1 MADMSTVHL
10 EALPTRRSRGR
21 IAGVS
26 AGTWIGVAL
35 ILGAS
40 CVGLVVLL
48 LPSLRELWT
57 DQSLRET
64 FLPPASPGHPLGT
77 DSLGRD
83 MFWRLL
89 AGLGVSVFVGLG
101 VAFISITLGLVL
113 GILGG
118 FFGRAADLTT
128 NVVIDVTWA
137 FPAILL
143 AVVFAGWLGPGL
155 PSVILALALTGWASF
170 ARIVR
175 GEVLT
180 LRERDYVAAA
190 QVLGRSRIR
199 ISLRHLVPNLLPLT
213 FVMAVFF
220 VATSIVAEAGL
231 AFLGLGAQPPI
242 PSLGAILAQ
251 GRDYLTTT
259 WWPIVLAGGLLTAL
273 VLLLNSFSDQL
284 RDHFDPRKGGR
295 S

>member
-1 MADMSTVHL
+1 MSTVHL
-10 EALPTRRSRGR
+10 EGLPTRRSRGR

-26 AGTWIGVAL
+26 TGTWIGVVL
-35 ILGAS
+35 LLCAS
-40 CVGLVVLL
+40 CAGLAVLL
-48 LPSLRELWT
+48 LPSLKELWS

-83 MFWRLL
+83 MLWRLL

-101 VAFISITLGLVL
+101 VAFISITLGLVV

-118 FFGRAADLTT
+118 FFGRAADLTS

-155 PSVILALALTGWASF
+155 LAVILALALTGWASF

-190 QVLGRSRIR
+190 QVLGRSRLR

-231 AFLGLGAQPPI
+231 AFLGLGAQPPV
-242 PSLGAILAQ
+242 PSLGAILSQ

-259 WWPIVLAGGLLTAL
+259 WWPIVLAGGLLTAI

-295 S
+295 A

>member
-1 MADMSTVHL
+1 MANLTLAQLDGVPVKR
-10 EALPTRRSRGR
+10 ARGQFG
-21 IAGVS
+21 GVS
-26 AGTWIGVAL
+26 LGTW
-35 ILGAS
+35 LG
-40 CVGLVVLL
+40 VLL
-48 LPSLRELWT
+48 FAVASVVGILVLLVPSMQSLWT
-57 DQSLRET
+57 DQSLRST
-64 FLPPASPGHPLGT
+64 FLAPASAGHPLGT

-89 AGLGVSVFVGLG
+89 AGLGVSVFVGVG
-101 VAFISITLGLVL
+101 VAIISITLGLIV

-155 PSVILALALTGWASF
+155 PAVILALALTGWASF

-180 LRERDYVAAA
+180 LRERDYIAASK
-190 QVLGRSRIR
+190 VLGRSRLW
-199 ISLRHLVPNLLPLT
+199 ISVRHLVPNLLPLT
-213 FVMAVFF
+213 FVMSVFF
-220 VATSIVAEAGL
+220 IATAIVAEAGL

-259 WWPIVLAGGLLTAL
+259 WWPIVLAGGLLTLL
-273 VLLLNSFSDQL
+273 VLLLNSVSDQL
-284 RDHFDPRKGGR
+284 RDHFDPRHRG

>member
-1 MADMSTVHL
+1 
-10 EALPTRRSRGR
+10 
-21 IAGVS
+21 
-26 AGTWIGVAL
+26 
-35 ILGAS
+35 
-40 CVGLVVLL
+40 
-48 LPSLRELWT
+48 
-57 DQSLRET
+57 
-64 FLPPASPGHPLGT
+64 
-77 DSLGRD
+77 

-199 ISLRHLVPNLLPLT
+199 ISFRHLVPNLLPLT
-213 FVMAVFF
+213 LVMAVYF

>member
-1 MADMSTVHL
+1 MVDISNVHL
-10 EALPTRRSRGR
+10 DGVPRWRSHGRRGGLTTATWVAVIVFFVASV
-21 IAGVS
+21 AGF
-26 AGTWIGVAL
+26 
-35 ILGAS
+35 
-40 CVGLVVLL
+40 VVLL
-48 LPSLRELWT
+48 VPDLQPLWT
-57 DQSLRET
+57 DQSLRST
-64 FLPPASPGHPLGT
+64 FLAPTVDGHLMGT

-101 VAFISITLGLVL
+101 VAFISITLGLVV
-113 GILGG
+113 GIFGG
-118 FFGRAADLTT
+118 FFGRAADVST

-155 PSVILALALTGWASF
+155 PAVVLALALTGWASF
-170 ARIVR
+170 ARIIR

-190 QVLGRSRIR
+190 MVLGRSRLW
-199 ISLRHLVPNLLPLT
+199 ISVRHLVPNLLPITL
-213 FVMAVFF
+213 VMSVFF

-231 AFLGLGAQPPI
+231 AFLGLGAQPPT

-259 WWPIVLAGGLLTAL
+259 WWPIILAGGLLTLL
-273 VLLLNSFSDQL
+273 VLLLNSMSDQL
-284 RDHFDPRKGGR
+284 REHFDPRRGR
-295 S
+295 